1 MDQLVLVYPSYI
13 ILKYVL
19 EAIDSLGLTLLAIL
33 FIQNKNHKSLHI
45 CSFSSQCEDVFRF
58 RHPQINGRQKKSV
71 SSQLLRIQL
80 YRQYLDLD
88 FYYFKFFISPTFQDF
103 LGSGILIGPKV
114 AEKGISNS
122 NKFNKEICPSWYS
135 HMVHAKPL
143 VS

>member
-1 MDQLVLVYPSYI
+1 M
-13 ILKYVL
+13 L
-19 EAIDSLGLTLLAIL
+19 EAINSLRLLIPLVSPYWQYYLSKIKIINLYTFVVSLLGVKMFLVWRCFPFSVIPKLMEDRRSL
-33 FIQNKNHKSLHI
+33 FHLNFWEYSCIDNN
-45 CSFSSQCEDVFRF
+45 
-58 RHPQINGRQKKSV
+58 
-71 SSQLLRIQL
+71 
-80 YRQYLDLD
+80 LDLD

-114 AEKGISNS
+114 VEKGVSNS